1 MSCDA
6 IRLLPILLA
15 LVSVGHVWVGPVSA
29 QEAASERWAERGAS
43 EFKGAHPPADATP
56 EQRRAFWRQRAAE
69 RAASDQASVPSHSG
83 VDPQGEHAS
92 RPPQDAGQ
100 EDRRTLRQKD
110 SAERVPAAKIGGDS
124 RVPGR
129 MGTSGGSGGPP
140 NGTGGPS
147 RWGGGR
153 DAVLW
158 LTDAPIKRD
167 GKGTGRHGMGGA
179 GGSSGGK
186 PGSALGMA
194 GMSGMGE
201 TGPDGVPTK
210 RVWLRAGG
218 NPLTARPAT
227 GDEAA
232 LVLGPGGKPAEVK
245 VEPHGGPYNIKFP
258 MPQLG
263 YYNVYFL
270 RRALEQD
277 TLAISA
283 AKAEIARGVMGQ
295 SGDSAEQARLTAPM
309 TDARVPVEIVR
320 LRKDKEGLFTRIN
333 YGDEITF
340 QVLKAG
346 KPVQNARV
354 TFTSGQGWSNSAQS
368 DEDGQAVFT
377 VIRDYYPGRW
387 ELFEKRHRETYLVSA
402 SFTTPDSGEQA
413 GGKYASIRYTA
424 TLSGAYYPGM
434 ADYESYSSGL
444 MIGMAG
450 LVLTGGSVYLFRRR
464 RVKPFREVQF
474 DE

>member
-1 MSCDA
+1 M
-6 IRLLPILLA
+6 
-15 LVSVGHVWVGPVSA
+15 
-29 QEAASERWAERGAS
+29 
-43 EFKGAHPPADATP
+43 KGAAG
-56 EQRRAFWRQRAAE
+56 
-69 RAASDQASVPSHSG
+69 SSG
-83 VDPQGEHAS
+83 S
-92 RPPQDAGQ
+92 
-100 EDRRTLRQKD
+100 T
-110 SAERVPAAKIGGDS
+110 
-124 RVPGR
+124 
-129 MGTSGGSGGPP
+129 P
-140 NGTGGPS
+140 NGAGGPS

-167 GKGTGRHGMGGA
+167 GKGAGRHGMGGA

-201 TGPDGVPTK
+201 AGPDGVPTK

-227 GDEAA
+227 GEETAF
-232 LVLGPGGKPAEVK
+232 VLGPGGKPAEVK

-270 RRALEQD
+270 RRTLEQD
-277 TLAISA
+277 TLAIST

-309 TDARVPVEIVR
+309 TDARVPAEIVR

-413 GGKYASIRYTA
+413 GGKYASTRYTA